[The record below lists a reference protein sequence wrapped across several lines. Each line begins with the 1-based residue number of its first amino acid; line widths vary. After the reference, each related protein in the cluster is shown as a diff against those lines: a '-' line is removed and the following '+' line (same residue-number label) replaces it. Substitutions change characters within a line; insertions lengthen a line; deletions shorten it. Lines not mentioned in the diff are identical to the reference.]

1 VPPRAGQ
8 DLALPLVH
16 ETGGL
21 RLVVIPAGQMQHAV
35 NDEKVELESH
45 RDADPL
51 RLATGGVGADDD
63 LAEEAGGS
71 GCLEIEGEHVGGR
84 APAEI
89 TCVQAA
95 NLAITHHA
103 HVELTV
109 RPPQRAKGGLGGATH
124 AEERDVD
131 PALEIADH
139 DGHQLPGEGNP
150 SSPPWGERVG

>member
-1 VPPRAGQ
+1 M
-8 DLALPLVH
+8 H

-45 RDADPL
+45 RDADKL

-63 LAEEAGGS
+63 LAEEAVGPGAS
-71 GCLEIEGEHVGGR
+71 RSGEHVGGR

-89 TCVQAA
+89 TCVPKA
-95 NLAITHHA
+95 NLAVTHHA

-109 RPPQRAKGGLGGATH
+109 RPPQRAKGGLGGRRARGT
-124 AEERDVD
+124 RTR
-131 PALEIADH
+131 PWRLLTTTGISR
-139 DGHQLPGEGNP
+139 PGGNP
-150 SSPPWGERVG
+150 FLSPPGRG